1 SPYAPM
7 FDRRAG
13 ALLDLTLGSRAEAD
27 VTSAFRNGP
36 GLYSLAILKDAG
48 TRAGYASREDLDPS
62 RRPLLR
68 IETGAPPVTTTT
80 TTTTM
85 TSTTSSSTTT
95 SSPSTPTTTSSTVS
109 STSTTSSTSF
119 PTTTSSTLAP
129 IEV

>member
-1 SPYAPM
+1 RDGALNDLDTSPYAPV
-7 FDRRAG
+7 FGERAG
-13 ALLDLTLGSRAEAD
+13 ALVAPTLGSRAEAD

-80 TTTTM
+80 TTTTV
-85 TSTTSSSTTT
+85 TTTTSSTTT
-95 SSPSTPTTTSSTVS
+95 SSTTT
-109 STSTTSSTSF
+109 
-119 PTTTSSTLAP
+119 
-129 IEV
+129 